1 MAVVKKKKR
10 NSRAAALAAEINDTL
25 KLENPIR
32 LGSDPYFTITRV
44 PTGSLVMDRIT
55 GGGWALGR
63 HYELFGD
70 ESVGKFH
77 SLSHDGSRAATRR
90 GMRDG
95 RSGAQFR
102 QRTL

>member
-1 MAVVKKKKR
+1 VEHPEGFSKLLSLKEDARHAVVKKKKR

-70 ESVGKFH
+70 ESVGKSTF
-77 SLSHDGSRAATRR
+77 SIAR
-90 GMRDG
+90 
-95 RSGAQFR
+95 
-102 QRTL
+102 